1 MGISANVKLTTAPVT
16 VNYSYFCV
24 HSHNLAVKHNAMFRR
39 KDGLQDAIIG
49 QLNGLVEQIIEV
61 LMIDN
66 K

>member
-39 KDGLQDAIIG
+39 KNGLQDTIIG
-49 QLNGLVEQIIEV
+49 HLDGL
-61 LMIDN
+61 D
-66 K
+66 

>member
-24 HSHNLAVKHNAMFRR
+24 HSHNLAVKHNAIFRR

-49 QLNGLVEQIIEV
+49 QLDEQIIEV
-61 LMIDN
+61 LMIN
-66 K
+66 IK